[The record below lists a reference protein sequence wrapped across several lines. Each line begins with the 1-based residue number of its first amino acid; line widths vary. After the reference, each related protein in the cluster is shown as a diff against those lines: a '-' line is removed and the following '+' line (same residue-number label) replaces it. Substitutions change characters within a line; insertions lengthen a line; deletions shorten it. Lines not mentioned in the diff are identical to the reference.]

1 MTALALPPIPRRL
14 APTTHWLALFVV
26 LAGITLPDCCLTG
39 RHMHGAGMEAFGA
52 ICRARL

>member
-1 MTALALPPIPRRL
+1 MTALALPHPPRQYV
-14 APTTHWLALFVV
+14 PTAHWLALFVV
-26 LAGITLPDCCLTG
+26 LAGIALPDCCLTG